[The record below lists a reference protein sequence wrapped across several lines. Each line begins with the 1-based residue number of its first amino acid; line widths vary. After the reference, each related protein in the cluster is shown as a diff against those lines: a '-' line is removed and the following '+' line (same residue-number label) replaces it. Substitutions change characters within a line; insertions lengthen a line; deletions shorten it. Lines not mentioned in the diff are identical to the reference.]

1 MKIIQELS
9 DYIDEEI
16 QDAKKYAKRA
26 LQYKEDDPD
35 LAKLFYT
42 LSTQETEHMNMLHK
56 EVVDIIQ
63 RYRKESGE
71 PPAPMMAVYNYLHE
85 KQISKAAEVKA
96 MQEMFK
102 K

>member
-1 MKIIQELS
+1 M
-9 DYIDEEI
+9 
-16 QDAKKYAKRA
+16 
-26 LQYKEDDPD
+26 QYKEDDPD

-42 LSTQETEHMNMLHK
+42 LSAQETEHMNMLHK

-63 RYRKESGE
+63 RYRKENGE

-85 KQISKAAEVKA
+85 KQISKAVEVKA

>member
-1 MKIIQELS
+1 MKIVKELS

-16 QDAKKYAKRA
+16 QDAKKYAKCA

-63 RYRKESGE
+63 KYRKENGE
-71 PPAPMMAVYNYLHE
+71 PPAPMMSVYEYLHE
-85 KQISKAAEVKA
+85 RQIAEAAKAKA
-96 MQEMFK
+96 MQAMFK
-102 K
+102 

>member
-1 MKIIQELS
+1 MKIIQDLS
-9 DYIDEEI
+9 GYIDEEI
-16 QDAKKYAKRA
+16 QDSKKYIKQA
-26 LQYKEDDPD
+26 LEHKEENPE
-35 LAKLFYT
+35 LAKLFYN
-42 LSTQETEHMNMLHK
+42 LSLQETEHMNMLHK
-56 EVVDIIQ
+56 QVVDTIQ
-63 RYRKESGE
+63 RYRKENGE